1 MSTTLVSNCTRTRAR
16 AAEAGGTAE
25 NWRAG
30 PVIDATPRG
39 VSGHAPNA
47 SPGNTTVDR
56 STAGAPLGGWR
67 RLGSDSWL
75 VAWSGL
81 VSDALGAVTSLW
93 LRVCLDPAQMG
104 VWQGLKL
111 LLSYANYSNLGISKG
126 AVRDWNVAQGSGD
139 LSAARRG
146 LDLGHT
152 VNTLGSLVYAG
163 LLLGIAGGLWLEFGA
178 VTSGDSGKLGWL
190 AVWQALVGQ
199 PWCLGLAAVGLLAWW
214 QRELTYRV
222 TILRAERQFGITSRL
237 TLAEALGT
245 LVCAG
250 LGAWWGG
257 LAGLYLGTGLVM
269 AATLVG
275 LRSATRL
282 EFAWAWNRAEVTRL
296 IAAGSPMLLAG
307 LVASL
312 FRSLDKLVILHG
324 LADREVQLGTY
335 SLALLASGQL
345 FGLGNAV
352 SLAVA
357 PRYAELWGHSRS
369 RRATAQLAARA
380 SEPVAALASCL
391 GAAAVLTAPPLLGA
405 ILPNYSAGLAA
416 LVALVPGTVA
426 LVLAIPAQQWMLA
439 VGDERRALWF
449 QAGLLAAAVALQA
462 SVVHSGGGITAI
474 AAATSISYLA
484 LWLVLVAG
492 SLWPEWSPGERRRYL
507 AAHALAGA
515 PLLTALVWVIW
526 WQAPQ
531 APTAGAAGGA
541 LVSVAGVAALVLVSG
556 WRWGGWAEA
565 WRREAHA

>member
-1 MSTTLVSNCTRTRAR
+1 MRNREPVGVGWMPTTLVSERSTSRTRAR
-16 AAEAGGTAE
+16 RGRTL
-25 NWRAG
+25 
-30 PVIDATPRG
+30 PRLRTVGNPASG
-39 VSGHAPNA
+39 V
-47 SPGNTTVDR
+47 
-56 STAGAPLGGWR
+56 PLGGWR
-67 RLGSDSWL
+67 RLWSDSWL

-81 VSDALGAVTSLW
+81 ASDAIGVVTSLW

-139 LSAARRG
+139 LAAARRG
-146 LDLGHT
+146 LDLGHS
-152 VNTLGSLVYAG
+152 VNTLGSLVYAA
-163 LLLGIAGGLWLEFGA
+163 LLLLVAGGLWVEFGWA
-178 VTSGDSGKLGWL
+178 TLGTPGELRWSEIWPTL
-190 AVWQALVGQ
+190 IGQ

-222 TILRAERQFGITSRL
+222 TILRAERRFGVTTRL

-250 LGAWWGG
+250 AGAWWGG

-269 AATLVG
+269 AAALIG
-275 LRSATRL
+275 LRHATELKFR
-282 EFAWAWNRAEVTRL
+282 WAWDRAEIARL
-296 IAAGSPMLLAG
+296 VAAGSPMLLAG

-335 SLALLASGQL
+335 SLALLVGGQL

-369 RRATAQLAARA
+369 RRAAAQLAARA

-391 GAAAVLTAPPLLGA
+391 GAGAVLIAPTVLGT
-405 ILPNYSAGLAA
+405 ILPKYAAGQAA

-439 VGDERRALWF
+439 VEYERRSLLI
-449 QAGLLAAAVALQA
+449 QAGVLVAAVLLDIA
-462 SVVHSGGGITAI
+462 VVGAGGGITAI
-474 AAATSISYLA
+474 ATATTISYLA

-492 SLWPEWSPGERRRYL
+492 SLWPEWTGRERYRYL
-507 AAHALAGA
+507 VTHALAA
-515 PLLTALVWVIW
+515 TPLAAALGWVAW
-526 WQAPQ
+526 WRGPS
-531 APTAGAAGGA
+531 APTLGTGLMA
-541 LVSVAGVAALVLVSG
+541 LTTVAGVAAVVLWGG
-556 WRWGGWAEA
+556 WRLGGWAEA
-565 WRREAHA
+565 WRREATQ